1 MVLPPETAVAMEQW
15 GLLFLC
21 ACLLMLVVGKL
32 RLGFSSATPVSGKPY
47 MGTCQRLVCL
57 LCWWSWGWGEWAAL
71 FRFQDSLQMSQPA
84 PTQTDCYLGNSG
96 LGFPQHYLSTDSSAP
111 ILANTHRSCKGSE
124 AVPRLAENY
133 LIKRLSLWPVLWPVR
148 PNLLLEN
155 KMTNLARPLCQG
167 EFVMYAE

>member
-1 MVLPPETAVAMEQW
+1 MYSSKSSTCLDVFVGIQLYYNLSIHYLHGFMVLPPETAVATEQW
-15 GLLFLC
+15 GLVLVC
-21 ACLLMLVVGKL
+21 ACLLILVGKL

-96 LGFPQHYLSTDSSAP
+96 LGFPQQYLSTDSSAP
-111 ILANTHRSCKGSE
+111 ILTNTHTG
-124 AVPRLAENY
+124 AVRARKQHPGW
-133 LIKRLSLWPVLWPVR
+133 IKLS
-148 PNLLLEN
+148 
-155 KMTNLARPLCQG
+155 
-167 EFVMYAE
+167 Y